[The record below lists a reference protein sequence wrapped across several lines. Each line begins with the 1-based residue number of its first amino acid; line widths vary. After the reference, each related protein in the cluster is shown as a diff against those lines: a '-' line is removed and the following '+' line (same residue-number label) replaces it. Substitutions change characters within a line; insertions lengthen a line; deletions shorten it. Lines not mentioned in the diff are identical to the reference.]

1 MPPRASGYAPAP
13 NNLAALPV
21 IKEPNVRTENDVM
34 NLRPI
39 LVLATDA
46 PDFRRV
52 QPVGSVVALPVLA
65 GLHHRY
71 FRV

>member
-1 MPPRASGYAPAP
+1 
-13 NNLAALPV
+13 
-21 IKEPNVRTENDVM
+21 M